1 MPTKR
6 TLVGV
11 LLAVMLILSAGCAG
25 WGEDGPQDLEAEA
38 NGNDEAQAQEDL
50 KTEEQR
56 STNSEDTDEVANTA
70 ATSEARNTDP
80 ASANESAEP
89 ENETTHVDEAD
100 TDISESPTESDSN
113 DVNES
118 EEPETHHLTVTVT
131 SPEGHPVEN
140 AEVSIVTYDGGAD
153 IADATTADNGQ
164 ATFDVKEGAYEV
176 LVSHDQFDQSPA
188 NRIVMVDE
196 DTDFEVRLENPGGM
210 YEYSMTIQ
218 VVDQDG
224 TPIPNE
230 LVRIGTP
237 GEERENYLTDEN
249 GEATIS
255 FQNSAE
261 TDAIQKTIEVRG
273 QEYPAHITMGE
284 QRKEITAQGE
294 RETHQVKVHT
304 GEENP
309 VGGVDVTIERWD
321 GATTTKTTDE
331 EGTASFEVYP
341 GEYTITSEYDGDTHT
356 ETVTVENDSSVSL
369 PFERPP
375 TKLRYP

>member
-1 MPTKR
+1 MPAKR

-11 LLAVMLILSAGCAG
+11 LLSVLVILSAGCAG
-25 WGEDGPQDLEAEA
+25 WGEDGPQDIEVEV
-38 NGNDEAQAQEDL
+38 NENDEAQAQGDL
-50 KTEEQR
+50 ESEER
-56 STNSEDTDEVANTA
+56 ESTNSEDTDGVANTS
-70 ATSEARNTDP
+70 ATSEAKNTDP

-89 ENETTHVDEAD
+89 ENEPIRVDEAD
-100 TDISESPTESDSN
+100 TDNSKSPNESDSN

-118 EEPETHHLTVTVT
+118 EESETHHLTVTVT
-131 SPEGHPVEN
+131 SPEGHAVDN
-140 AEVSIVTYDGGAD
+140 ADVSIVTYDGGAD
-153 IADATTADNGQ
+153 VADATTAGNGQ

-196 DTDFEVRLENPGGM
+196 DTDFEARLENPGGM

-224 TPIPNE
+224 NPISNE

-237 GEERENYLTDEN
+237 GENHENYLTDEN
-249 GEATIS
+249 GEVTIN

-273 QEYPAHITMGE
+273 QEHSAHITMGE
-284 QRKEITAQGE
+284 QRKQIIAQGE
-294 RETHQVKVHT
+294 RETHQLKVHT

-309 VGGVDVTIERWD
+309 VEGIDVTIERWD
-321 GATTTKTTDE
+321 GTTTTKTTNE

-341 GEYTITSEYDGDTHT
+341 GEYTITSEYNGDTHT
-356 ETVTVENDSSVSL
+356 ETVAVENDSSVLL
-369 PFERPP
+369 PFERPLR
-375 TKLRYP
+375 KLRYP

>member
-1 MPTKR
+1 MPAKR

-11 LLAVMLILSAGCAG
+11 LLSVMLILSAGCAG

-38 NGNDEAQAQEDL
+38 NENDEAQAQGDL
-50 KTEEQR
+50 ETEEQE
-56 STNSEDTDEVANTA
+56 SANSEDTDEVVNTA

-80 ASANESAEP
+80 VSANKSTEP
-89 ENETTHVDEAD
+89 ENETTRGDEAD
-100 TDISESPTESDSN
+100 TDNSESPNESDSN
-113 DVNES
+113 DVTES

-131 SPEGHPVEN
+131 SPEGHAVEN

-153 IADATTADNGQ
+153 VADATTADNGQ

-210 YEYSMTIQ
+210 YEYSITIQ
-218 VVDQDG
+218 VVHQDG
-224 TPIPNE
+224 NPISNE

-237 GEERENYLTDEN
+237 GENPENYLTDEN
-249 GEATIS
+249 GEVTIT

-284 QRKEITAQGE
+284 QRKEIIAQGE
-294 RETHQVKVHT
+294 RETHQLKVQT
-304 GEENP
+304 GERNP
-309 VGGVDVTIERWD
+309 IEGIDVTIERWD
-321 GATTTKTTDE
+321 GATTTKTTTE
-331 EGTASFEVYP
+331 AGTASFEVYP
-341 GEYTITSEYDGDTHT
+341 GEYTITSEYNGDTHT
-356 ETVTVENDSSVSL
+356 ETVTVENDSSVQL
-369 PFERPP
+369 PFERPLA
-375 TKLRYP
+375 KLR

>member
-1 MPTKR
+1 MPAKR

-11 LLAVMLILSAGCAG
+11 ILSVLLILSAGCAG
-25 WGEDGPQDLEAEA
+25 LGENGPQDPEVS
-38 NGNDEAQAQEDL
+38 GNDEAQAQGDL
-50 KTEEQR
+50 ESEERQ
-56 STNSEDTDEVANTA
+56 STNSEDIDEVANTS
-70 ATSEARNTDP
+70 ATSETRNTDP
-80 ASANESAEP
+80 ASANERAEP
-89 ENETTHVDEAD
+89 ENETTRVDEAD
-100 TDISESPTESDSN
+100 TDNSESPNESDSN
-113 DVNES
+113 DANES

-131 SPEGHPVEN
+131 SPEGHTVEN

-164 ATFDVKEGAYEV
+164 ATFDVKQGAYEV
-176 LVSHDQFDQSPA
+176 LVSHDQFEQSPT

-218 VVDQDG
+218 VVEQDG
-224 TPIPNE
+224 NPISNE

-237 GEERENYLTDEN
+237 GENHENYLTDEN
-249 GEATIS
+249 GEVTIN

-294 RETHQVKVHT
+294 RETHQLKVHT

-309 VGGVDVTIERWD
+309 VEGIDVTIERWD
-321 GATTTKTTDE
+321 GATTTKTTNE
-331 EGTASFEVYP
+331 EGTTSFEVYP
-341 GEYTITSEYDGDTHT
+341 GEYAITSEYNGDTHT
-356 ETVTVENDSSVSL
+356 ETVTVENDSSVLL
-369 PFERPP
+369 PFERPLR
-375 TKLRYP
+375 KLRYP

>member
-1 MPTKR
+1 MPAKR

-11 LLAVMLILSAGCAG
+11 LLSVLLILSAGCAG

-38 NGNDEAQAQEDL
+38 DGNDEAQAQGDL
-50 KTEEQR
+50 ESEER
-56 STNSEDTDEVANTA
+56 ESTNSEGTAEVANTS

-80 ASANESAEP
+80 ASVNENAEP
-89 ENETTHVDEAD
+89 ENETTRVDEAD
-100 TDISESPTESDSN
+100 TDNSESPNESNSN
-113 DVNES
+113 NVNES

-131 SPEGHPVEN
+131 SPEGHAVEN
-140 AEVSIVTYDGGAD
+140 ADVSIVTYDGGAD
-153 IADATTADNGQ
+153 VADAATADNGQ

-188 NRIVMVDE
+188 NRIVTVDE
-196 DTDFEVRLENPGGM
+196 DTDFEVQLENSGGM
-210 YEYSMTIQ
+210 YEYSMTVQ

-224 TPIPNE
+224 NPISNE

-237 GEERENYLTDEN
+237 GENHENYLTDEN
-249 GEATIS
+249 GEVTIN

-294 RETHQVKVHT
+294 RETHQLTVHT
-304 GEENP
+304 GEGNP
-309 VGGVDVTIERWD
+309 VEGIDVTIERWD
-321 GATTTKTTDE
+321 GATTTKTTNE
-331 EGTASFEVYP
+331 EGTTSFEVYP
-341 GEYTITSEYDGDTHT
+341 GEYTITSEYNGDTHT
-356 ETVTVENDSSVSL
+356 ETVAVENDSSVLL
-369 PFERPP
+369 PFKRPL
-375 TKLRYP
+375 TELRYP